1 MNIIVLAGG
10 NSTEREVSIAS
21 GQGVCK
27 ALRERNHKA
36 VLLDPYF
43 GASQKEENLFPT
55 EYDVDKAADA
65 MREMSSKLEETMK
78 TRKGFF
84 GPNVLEI
91 CKEADIVFL
100 ALHGANGE
108 DGKVQSVL
116 DLMGIKYTGSGPLS
130 SGMAMD
136 KGITK
141 MVFEAKGVPT
151 PKGITL
157 EKGKCSSQLADYGM
171 GFPVIV
177 KPCCGGSSVG
187 VCIANNQTEYQAA
200 LLEAFSYENEVVV
213 EQFITGRE
221 FSVAVVDGKAYPVI
235 EIAPLQGFYDYK
247 NKYQAGS
254 CVETCPADLSSAL
267 TKEMQKYAEMGY
279 KALNLQAYARLD
291 FLMDDE
297 GNMYCLE
304 ANTLPGMTPTS
315 LIPQE
320 GTILRFLS
328 IKRNGIHQNIFSGA
342 ITDCQ
347 KFLCCADCLIAF
359 RYTLLQWCFLFRFH
373 FRTRWSYA
381 FCWHC
386 L

>member
-55 EYDVDKAADA
+55 EYDVDKVADA

-116 DLMGIKYTGSGPLS
+116 DLMGIKYTGAGPLS

-157 EKGKCSSQLADYGM
+157 EKGKCSSQFADYGM

-320 GTILRFLS
+320 A
-328 IKRNGIHQNIFSGA
+328 KA
-342 ITDCQ
+342 IGMDYPQ
-347 KFLCCADCLIAF
+347 LCEKLIEVSLKK
-359 RYTLLQWCFLFRFH
+359 YQ
-373 FRTRWSYA
+373 
-381 FCWHC
+381 
-386 L
+386 

>member
-1 MNIIVLAGG
+1 MKIVVLAGG
-10 NSTEREVSIAS
+10 TSTERTVSITS
-21 GQGVCK
+21 GTGICK
-27 ALRERNHKA
+27 ALRQKGHQA
-36 VLLDPYF
+36 VLADIF
-43 GASQKEENLFPT
+43 CGVENVDWENPFPQ
-55 EYDVDKAADA
+55 EYDVDAASAYMSGFNDRIESMKAE
-65 MREMSSKLEETMK
+65 RRS
-78 TRKGFF
+78 FF
-84 GPNVLEI
+84 GPNILKLCEL
-91 CKEADIVFL
+91 ADIVFL
-100 ALHGANGE
+100 GLHGANGE

-157 EKGKCSSQLADYGM
+157 EKGKCSSQFADYGM

-235 EIAPLQGFYDYK
+235 EIAPLQGFYDSK

-320 GTILRFLS
+320 A
-328 IKRNGIHQNIFSGA
+328 KA
-342 ITDCQ
+342 IGMDYPQ
-347 KFLCCADCLIAF
+347 LCEKLIEVSLKK
-359 RYTLLQWCFLFRFH
+359 YQ
-373 FRTRWSYA
+373 
-381 FCWHC
+381 
-386 L
+386 

>member
-43 GASQKEENLFPT
+43 GAFEKEENLFPA
-55 EYDVDKAADA
+55 EYDVDKAANA

-84 GPNVLEI
+84 GLNVLEI

-151 PKGITL
+151 PKGMTL

-320 GTILRFLS
+320 A
-328 IKRNGIHQNIFSGA
+328 KA
-342 ITDCQ
+342 IGMDYPQ
-347 KFLCCADCLIAF
+347 LCEKLIEVSLKK
-359 RYTLLQWCFLFRFH
+359 YQ
-373 FRTRWSYA
+373 
-381 FCWHC
+381 
-386 L
+386 

>member
-55 EYDVDKAADA
+55 EYDVDKVADA

-157 EKGKCSSQLADYGM
+157 EKGKCSSQFADYGM

-320 GTILRFLS
+320 A
-328 IKRNGIHQNIFSGA
+328 KA
-342 ITDCQ
+342 IGMDYPQ
-347 KFLCCADCLIAF
+347 LCEKLIEVSLKK
-359 RYTLLQWCFLFRFH
+359 YQ
-373 FRTRWSYA
+373 
-381 FCWHC
+381 
-386 L
+386 

>member
-43 GASQKEENLFPT
+43 GASKKEENLFPA

-65 MREMSSKLEETMK
+65 MREMSSKLEEIMK

-200 LLEAFSYENEVVV
+200 LVEAFSYENEVVV

-267 TKEMQKYAEMGY
+267 TKEMQKYAEKGY

-291 FLMDDE
+291 FLMYDE

-320 GTILRFLS
+320 A
-328 IKRNGIHQNIFSGA
+328 KA
-342 ITDCQ
+342 IGMDYPQ
-347 KFLCCADCLIAF
+347 LCEKLIEVSLKK
-359 RYTLLQWCFLFRFH
+359 YQ
-373 FRTRWSYA
+373 
-381 FCWHC
+381 
-386 L
+386 

>member
-221 FSVAVVDGKAYPVI
+221 FSVAVVDGKAYPLI

-320 GTILRFLS
+320 A
-328 IKRNGIHQNIFSGA
+328 KA
-342 ITDCQ
+342 IGMDYPQ
-347 KFLCCADCLIAF
+347 LCEKLIEVSLKK
-359 RYTLLQWCFLFRFH
+359 YQ
-373 FRTRWSYA
+373 
-381 FCWHC
+381 
-386 L
+386 

>member
-116 DLMGIKYTGSGPLS
+116 DLMGIKYTGAGPLS

-157 EKGKCSSQLADYGM
+157 EKGKCSSQFADYGM

-187 VCIANNQTEYQAA
+187 VCIANNQAEYQAA

-320 GTILRFLS
+320 A
-328 IKRNGIHQNIFSGA
+328 KA
-342 ITDCQ
+342 IGMDYPQ
-347 KFLCCADCLIAF
+347 LCEKLIEVSLKK
-359 RYTLLQWCFLFRFH
+359 YQ
-373 FRTRWSYA
+373 
-381 FCWHC
+381 
-386 L
+386 

>member
-78 TRKGFF
+78 ARKGFF

-320 GTILRFLS
+320 A
-328 IKRNGIHQNIFSGA
+328 KA
-342 ITDCQ
+342 IGMDYPQ
-347 KFLCCADCLIAF
+347 LCEKLIEVSLKK
-359 RYTLLQWCFLFRFH
+359 YQ
-373 FRTRWSYA
+373 
-381 FCWHC
+381 
-386 L
+386 

>member
-157 EKGKCSSQLADYGM
+157 EKGKCSSQFADYGM

-187 VCIANNQTEYQAA
+187 VCIANNQAEYQAA

-320 GTILRFLS
+320 A
-328 IKRNGIHQNIFSGA
+328 KA
-342 ITDCQ
+342 IGMDYPQ
-347 KFLCCADCLIAF
+347 LCEKLIEVSLKK
-359 RYTLLQWCFLFRFH
+359 YQ
-373 FRTRWSYA
+373 
-381 FCWHC
+381 
-386 L
+386 

>member
-43 GASQKEENLFPT
+43 GASKKEENLFPA
-55 EYDVDKAADA
+55 EYDVDKAADT

-221 FSVAVVDGKAYPVI
+221 FSVAVVDKKAYPVI

-247 NKYQAGS
+247 NKYSAGS
-254 CVETCPADLSSAL
+254 CVETCPAELSASL
-267 TKEMQKYAEMGY
+267 TKEMQMYAEKGY
-279 KALNLQAYARLD
+279 EALNLQAYARLD
-291 FLMDDE
+291 FLMEED
-297 GNMYCLE
+297 GSMYCLE

-320 GTILRFLS
+320 AKVIGM
-328 IKRNGIHQNIFSGA
+328 NYPQ
-342 ITDCQ
+342 
-347 KFLCCADCLIAF
+347 LCEKLIEVSLKK
-359 RYTLLQWCFLFRFH
+359 YQ
-373 FRTRWSYA
+373 
-381 FCWHC
+381 
-386 L
+386 

>member
-320 GTILRFLS
+320 AKTI
-328 IKRNGIHQNIFSGA
+328 GMDYPQ
-342 ITDCQ
+342 
-347 KFLCCADCLIAF
+347 LCEKLIEVSLKK
-359 RYTLLQWCFLFRFH
+359 YQ
-373 FRTRWSYA
+373 
-381 FCWHC
+381 
-386 L
+386 

>member
-43 GASQKEENLFPT
+43 GASKKEENLFPA
-55 EYDVDKAADA
+55 EYDVDKAADI

-151 PKGITL
+151 SKGITL

-171 GFPVIV
+171 EFPVIV

-221 FSVAVVDGKAYPVI
+221 FSVAVVDKKAYPVI

-254 CVETCPADLSSAL
+254 CVETCPAEISSAL

-279 KALNLQAYARLD
+279 EALNLQAYARLD

-320 GTILRFLS
+320 A
-328 IKRNGIHQNIFSGA
+328 KA
-342 ITDCQ
+342 IGMDYPQ
-347 KFLCCADCLIAF
+347 LCEKLIEVSLKK
-359 RYTLLQWCFLFRFH
+359 YQ
-373 FRTRWSYA
+373 
-381 FCWHC
+381 
-386 L
+386 

>member
-43 GASQKEENLFPT
+43 GASKKEENLFPA

-116 DLMGIKYTGSGPLS
+116 DLMGIKYTGSDPLS

-157 EKGKCSSQLADYGM
+157 EKGKCSSQLSDYGM

-221 FSVAVVDGKAYPVI
+221 FSVAVVDKKAYPVI
-235 EIAPLQGFYDYK
+235 EIAPLQRFYDYK

-254 CVETCPADLSSAL
+254 CVETCPAEISSAL

-279 KALNLQAYARLD
+279 EALNLQAYARLD

-320 GTILRFLS
+320 A
-328 IKRNGIHQNIFSGA
+328 KA
-342 ITDCQ
+342 IGMDYPQ
-347 KFLCCADCLIAF
+347 LCEKLIEVSLKK
-359 RYTLLQWCFLFRFH
+359 YQ
-373 FRTRWSYA
+373 
-381 FCWHC
+381 
-386 L
+386 

>member
-116 DLMGIKYTGSGPLS
+116 DLMGIKYTGSGPLN

-320 GTILRFLS
+320 A
-328 IKRNGIHQNIFSGA
+328 KA
-342 ITDCQ
+342 IGMDYPQ
-347 KFLCCADCLIAF
+347 LCEKLIEVSLKK
-359 RYTLLQWCFLFRFH
+359 YQ
-373 FRTRWSYA
+373 
-381 FCWHC
+381 
-386 L
+386 

>member
-157 EKGKCSSQLADYGM
+157 EKGKCSSQFADYGM

-315 LIPQE
+315 LMPQE
-320 GTILRFLS
+320 A
-328 IKRNGIHQNIFSGA
+328 KA
-342 ITDCQ
+342 IGMDYPQ
-347 KFLCCADCLIAF
+347 LCEKLIEVSLKK
-359 RYTLLQWCFLFRFH
+359 YQ
-373 FRTRWSYA
+373 
-381 FCWHC
+381 
-386 L
+386 

>member
-235 EIAPLQGFYDYK
+235 EIAPLQGFYDYQ

-320 GTILRFLS
+320 A
-328 IKRNGIHQNIFSGA
+328 KA
-342 ITDCQ
+342 IGMDYPQ
-347 KFLCCADCLIAF
+347 LCEKLIEVSLKK
-359 RYTLLQWCFLFRFH
+359 YQ
-373 FRTRWSYA
+373 
-381 FCWHC
+381 
-386 L
+386 

>member
-254 CVETCPADLSSAL
+254 CVETCPATLSSAL

-320 GTILRFLS
+320 A
-328 IKRNGIHQNIFSGA
+328 KA
-342 ITDCQ
+342 IGMDYPQ
-347 KFLCCADCLIAF
+347 LCEKLIEVSLKK
-359 RYTLLQWCFLFRFH
+359 YQ
-373 FRTRWSYA
+373 
-381 FCWHC
+381 
-386 L
+386 

>member
-157 EKGKCSSQLADYGM
+157 EKGKCSSQFADYGM

-304 ANTLPGMTPTS
+304 ANTLPGMTPTG

-320 GTILRFLS
+320 A
-328 IKRNGIHQNIFSGA
+328 KA
-342 ITDCQ
+342 IGMDYPQ
-347 KFLCCADCLIAF
+347 LCEKLIEVSLKK
-359 RYTLLQWCFLFRFH
+359 YQ
-373 FRTRWSYA
+373 
-381 FCWHC
+381 
-386 L
+386 